1 MVYRERHDM
10 EIEYAKMLKWFQHNH
25 PDKIDQ
31 LIESLSPNQIECK
44 KWVARELE
52 ALWLEKKWDI
62 HIEQIGGWFGWPL
75 LNFIKHLPIQSYRN
89 VELDPF
95 AVQVFAKYEEF
106 FEPTFETKAISSD
119 IRDLTPENSTHGKI
133 RVVINT
139 SCEHMPPMPE
149 LLKNRG
155 YIDEKVVFF
164 LQSNNM
170 IEEPSHINCV
180 RSVEELIKQNKIEK
194 VYYAGEKDM
203 GHYKR
208 FMVVG
213 KWK

>member
-1 MVYRERHDM
+1 M
-10 EIEYAKMLKWFQHNH
+10 EIEYGKMLKWFQHNH

-44 KWVARELE
+44 KWVATELE
-52 ALWLEKKWDI
+52 ALWLDKKWDI

-75 LNFIKHLPIQSYRN
+75 LRYIKHLPVQSYRN
-89 VELDPF
+89 VDKDQF
-95 AVQVFAKYEEF
+95 ATQVFNQYVKF
-106 FEPTFETKAISSD
+106 FEPSFETTSVNED
-119 IRDLTPENSTHGKI
+119 IVDLRENNASRRT

-139 SCEHMPPMPE
+139 SCEHMRPMPE
-149 LLKNRG
+149 VLKSRG

-180 RSVEELIKQNKIEK
+180 KSVDELIQQNKIEK